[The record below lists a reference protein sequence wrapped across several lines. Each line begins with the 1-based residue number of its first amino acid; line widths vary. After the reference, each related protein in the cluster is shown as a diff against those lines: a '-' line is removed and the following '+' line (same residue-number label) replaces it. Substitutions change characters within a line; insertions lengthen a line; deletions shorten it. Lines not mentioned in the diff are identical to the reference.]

1 MEKGPEKIDKEIIA
15 GNVPNM
21 GTKIVNEAWEAQR
34 VPGRINPWRNTLRHS
49 NQTDKNYKQR

>member
-21 GTKIVNEAWEAQR
+21 GTKIVNEAQKAQR
-34 VPGRINPWRNTLRHS
+34 VPGRINPRRNTLKNS
-49 NQTDKNYKQR
+49 NQTDKN